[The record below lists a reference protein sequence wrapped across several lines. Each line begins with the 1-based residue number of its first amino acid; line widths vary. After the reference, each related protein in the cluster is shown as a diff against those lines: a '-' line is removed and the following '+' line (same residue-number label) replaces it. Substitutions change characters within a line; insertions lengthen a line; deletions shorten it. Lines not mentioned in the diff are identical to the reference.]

1 MPTLANRLASS
12 GRSWASRIEYYSIL
26 SVSDVRDR
34 TRHLVDRWQEPAGRH
49 DREDETEKQDVLH
62 ADLVYTTP
70 YESGRV

>member
-1 MPTLANRLASS
+1 MEHFL
-12 GRSWASRIEYYSIL
+12 IL
-26 SVSDVRDR
+26 SISDVRDH